1 MHAERKDTLRPVT
14 LVTCPRRP
22 YAPHMADRRA
32 LIRKLEN
39 VEAFPLIALQALP
52 ELRADLD
59 AVEAEA
65 LLRSREL
72 GASLEDIAEALAIT
86 RQGVA
91 YKLKVLAGNG
101 EDHEG
106 ANESEVVEVAEDA
119 DVAEVGEFAEVP
131 DEPQLVDEAEVAD
144 EAKDEVIDLRAP
156 QTQAQGPEIDFHKPH
171 TKA

>member
-1 MHAERKDTLRPVT
+1 ML
-14 LVTCPRRP
+14 
-22 YAPHMADRRA
+22 PHMADRRA
-32 LIRKLEN
+32 LLRKLEN

-65 LLRSREL
+65 LLRAREL

-101 EDHEG
+101 EAHEDEEEAEVIKVTDQAEG
-106 ANESEVVEVAEDA
+106 AGPPEAVEVVEEPDEPEVVEVAE
-119 DVAEVGEFAEVP
+119 
-131 DEPQLVDEAEVAD
+131 VAD
-144 EAKDEVIDLRAP
+144 EAEAADDEVIDVRPP
-156 QTQAQGPEIDFHKPH
+156 QTGDRPAVDYRRPH

>member
-1 MHAERKDTLRPVT
+1 
-14 LVTCPRRP
+14 LVGQGSCYASSLLLALVARIVPRMTD
-22 YAPHMADRRA
+22 ARRA
-32 LIRKLEN
+32 LLRKLEN

-65 LLRSREL
+65 LLRAREL
-72 GASLEDIAEALAIT
+72 GASLEDIADALAIT

-101 EDHEG
+101 DDHED
-106 ANESEVVEVAEDA
+106 ADEAEVVEVAEDA
-119 DVAEVGEFAEVP
+119 DVAEVGEFVEVP

-144 EAKDEVIDLRAP
+144 EAEDEVIDVRAP
-156 QTQAQGPEIDFHKPH
+156 QTADRGPEPDFRKPH
-171 TKA
+171 TKS